1 MRLLLILLLLV
12 PLGMI
17 NAQTS
22 YSPPESCDAVCFGGD
37 IYAISLYAEV
47 QIFFDTANP
56 SEITQCTVLF
66 DDYTFV
72 VPVTILRVKEKKY
85 IYKVI
90 ARLDHPK
97 LDMMSKFVFIFPK
110 Y

>member
-47 QIFFDTANP
+47 QIFFD
-56 SEITQCTVLF
+56 
-66 DDYTFV
+66 
-72 VPVTILRVKEKKY
+72 KEKKY

-97 LDMMSKFVFIFPK
+97 LDMMNKFVFIFPK